1 MKYSAILL
9 ATCALLLPSI
19 SHAEGITVQ
28 IWGSTWQSLVEP
40 ASKRFEEATGIKV
53 NVVTQSTS
61 GEGLAKLQAER
72 NHPTV
77 DVWFTTNSVA
87 ATASKD
93 QKLFT
98 KIPLDKVPN
107 TSGLIPGSYNEDW
120 VAMYYYPIGIMYD
133 VDNTP
138 FKITKWSDLWSPEIG
153 KSIIA
158 PSMSIYQGSLLMIAN
173 KLNGGTID
181 NVDPGFQA
189 LEKLNKNVSLYY
201 TSDSQARQSFAQG
214 EGKILIGQSAHFRR
228 LKDEGFNVKLIT
240 PAPAPVYFDVMM
252 MVNGKNQGNAAKFI
266 NFIASESEQTALA
279 KAEYMTPVHS
289 SVTLPASLA
298 EIAPADDARMVLDD
312 LKIANQISNW
322 IARFENIV
330 SR

>member
-1 MKYSAILL
+1 MKYRAILL
-9 ATCALLLPSI
+9 AACALLMPSM
-19 SHAEGITVQ
+19 SHAEALTVQ

-61 GEGLAKLQAER
+61 GEGLAKLQAQR
-72 NHPTV
+72 SNPTV

-93 QKLFT
+93 RELFA

-107 TSGLIPGSYNEDW
+107 TAGLIPGSYNENW
-120 VAMYYYPIGIMYD
+120 VAMYYYPIGIIYD
-133 VDNTP
+133 ADATP
-138 FKITKWSDLWSPEIG
+138 FKITKWEDLWSPEVG

-173 KLNGGTID
+173 KINGGTID
-181 NVDPGFQA
+181 NVDPGFKA
-189 LEKLNKNVSLYY
+189 LEKLNKNVALYY

-214 EGKILIGQSAHFRR
+214 EGKILIGQSAHYRR
-228 LKDEGFNVKLIT
+228 LKDEGLNVKLIT
-240 PAPAPVYFDVMM
+240 PAPAPMYFDAMM
-252 MVNGKNQGNAAKFI
+252 MVNGKNQENAAKFI
-266 NFIASESEQTALA
+266 NFIASESEQAALA
-279 KAEYMTPVHS
+279 KAEYMTPVHAN
-289 SVTLPASLA
+289 VELPKSLA
-298 EIAPADDARMVLDD
+298 ATTPADDARMVLDD
-312 LKIANQISNW
+312 LKIADQISSW
-322 IARFENIV
+322 IARFEGIV